1 MMIYLFIFLSQGNA
15 FYTLSLCCVWNI
27 AGECIYSNSYYF
39 IPFQE
44 FIHHFCLILAE
55 NPWQAHLYWN
65 MLNMFQDCVFASLY
79 PLQQP
84 WLLDAV
90 SPQVSVALEYG
101 KASSLTMLCSVH
113 AYDCLN
119 LFWFPHF
126 KEQAPK
132 RNNISKPNVEILLWD
147 GLFPSSCIY

>member
-1 MMIYLFIFLSQGNA
+1 MMLQQSRIFNQPPFRHA
-15 FYTLSLCCVWNI
+15 I
-27 AGECIYSNSYYF
+27 Q
-39 IPFQE
+39 FQE

-84 WLLDAV
+84 RLLDAV

-101 KASSLTMLCSVH
+101 KASSLAMLCSVH

-147 GLFPSSCIY
+147 RLSPSSCIY